1 MGELFSIGEEVN
13 RFDILKSKYP
23 NLADFYYDKETDTI
37 TYKGQTI
44 KNVGASLDH
53 IDSIFFQFVPDDIFT
68 YLKNGFYRFSE
79 LDLEKI
85 KSMLLQETII
95 TEEEESLLNKFV
107 KDTYGKMSIYG
118 NNNVLFNAN
127 PDNLYLSSFVQD
139 IKDRNQILEVAKNMP
154 DNIAAQIINET
165 VFSLAS
171 GQSLDDI
178 NQEES
183 KSNTNELDRG
193 MKLTRERNNVVPFN
207 YEFREQSEIDA
218 EIEAKN
224 RLGLAGFSN
233 IVLILISAITFG
245 MFIAILSLGL

>member
-53 IDSIFFQFVPDDIFT
+53 IDSIFFQLVPDDIFT
-68 YLKNGFYRFSE
+68 YLKNGFYRLSV

-95 TEEEESLLNKFV
+95 TEEEERLLKKFV

-127 PDNLYLSSFVQD
+127 PDNLYICSFTQD
-139 IKDRNQILEVAKNMP
+139 IKDRSQILDVAKNMP

-171 GQSLDDI
+171 GQNLDDI

-193 MKLTRERNNVVPFN
+193 MKLTRMNPNTPFN
-207 YEFREQSEIDA
+207 YVFREQSEIDA
-218 EIEAKN
+218 ETEAKN
-224 RLGLAGFSN
+224 KLGLAGFSN
-233 IVLILISAITFG
+233 IVLILISVITFG
-245 MFIAILSLGL
+245 MFIVVLTLGL

>member
-53 IDSIFFQFVPDDIFT
+53 IDSIFFQLVPDDIFT
-68 YLKNGFYRFSE
+68 YLKNGFYRLSG

-95 TEEEESLLNKFV
+95 TEEEERLLKKFV

-127 PDNLYLSSFVQD
+127 PDNLYICSFTQD
-139 IKDRNQILEVAKNMP
+139 IKDRGQILDVAKNMP

-193 MKLTRERNNVVPFN
+193 MKLTRMNPNTPFN
-207 YEFREQSEIDA
+207 YVFREQSEIDA
-218 EIEAKN
+218 ETEAKN
-224 RLGLAGFSN
+224 KLGLAGFSN
-233 IVLILISAITFG
+233 IVLILISVITFG
-245 MFIAILSLGL
+245 MFIVVLTLGL

>member
-53 IDSIFFQFVPDDIFT
+53 IDSIFFQLVPDDIFT
-68 YLKNGFYRFSE
+68 YLKNGFYRLSG

-95 TEEEESLLNKFV
+95 TEEEERLLKKFV

-127 PDNLYLSSFVQD
+127 PDNLYICSFTQD
-139 IKDRNQILEVAKNMP
+139 IKDRSQILDVAKNMP

-171 GQSLDDI
+171 GQNLDDI

-193 MKLTRERNNVVPFN
+193 MKLTRMNPNTPFN
-207 YEFREQSEIDA
+207 YVFREQSEIDA
-218 EIEAKN
+218 ETEAKN
-224 RLGLAGFSN
+224 KLGLAGFSN
-233 IVLILISAITFG
+233 IVLILISVITFG
-245 MFIAILSLGL
+245 MFIVVLTLGL

>member
-53 IDSIFFQFVPDDIFT
+53 IDSIFFQLVPDDIFT
-68 YLKNGFYRFSE
+68 YLKNGFYRLSG

-95 TEEEESLLNKFV
+95 TEEEERLLKKFV

-127 PDNLYLSSFVQD
+127 PDNLYICSFTQD
-139 IKDRNQILEVAKNMP
+139 IKDRSQILDVAKNMP

-171 GQSLDDI
+171 GQNLDDI

-193 MKLTRERNNVVPFN
+193 MKLTRMTPNTPFN
-207 YEFREQSEIDA
+207 YVFREQSEIDA
-218 EIEAKN
+218 ETEAKN
-224 RLGLAGFSN
+224 KLGLAGFSN
-233 IVLILISAITFG
+233 IVLILISVITFG
-245 MFIAILSLGL
+245 MFIVVLTLGL

>member
-53 IDSIFFQFVPDDIFT
+53 IDSIFFQLVPDDIFT
-68 YLKNGFYRFSE
+68 YLKNGFYRLSG

-95 TEEEESLLNKFV
+95 TEEEERLLKKFV

-127 PDNLYLSSFVQD
+127 PDNLYICSFTQD
-139 IKDRNQILEVAKNMP
+139 IKDRSQILDVAKNMP

-171 GQSLDDI
+171 GQNLDDI

-193 MKLTRERNNVVPFN
+193 MKLTRMNPNTPFN
-207 YEFREQSEIDA
+207 YVFREQSEIDA
-218 EIEAKN
+218 ETKAKN
-224 RLGLAGFSN
+224 KLGLAGFSN
-233 IVLILISAITFG
+233 IVLILISVITFG
-245 MFIAILSLGL
+245 MFIVVLTLGL

>member
-53 IDSIFFQFVPDDIFT
+53 IDSIFFQLVPDDIFT
-68 YLKNGFYRFSE
+68 YLKNGFYRLSG

-95 TEEEESLLNKFV
+95 TEEEERLLKKFV

-127 PDNLYLSSFVQD
+127 PDNLYICSFTQD
-139 IKDRNQILEVAKNMP
+139 IKDRSQILDVAKNMP

-171 GQSLDDI
+171 GQNLDDI

-193 MKLTRERNNVVPFN
+193 MKLTRMNPNTPFN
-207 YEFREQSEIDA
+207 YVFREQSEIDA
-218 EIEAKN
+218 ETEAKN
-224 RLGLAGFSN
+224 KPGLAGFSN
-233 IVLILISAITFG
+233 IVLILISVITFG
-245 MFIAILSLGL
+245 MFIVVLTLGL

>member
-68 YLKNGFYRFSE
+68 YLKNGFYRLSG

-95 TEEEESLLNKFV
+95 TEEEERLLKKFV

-127 PDNLYLSSFVQD
+127 PDNLYICSFTQD
-139 IKDRNQILEVAKNMP
+139 IKDRSQILDVAKNMP

-171 GQSLDDI
+171 GQNLDDI

-193 MKLTRERNNVVPFN
+193 MKLTRMNPNTPFN
-207 YEFREQSEIDA
+207 YVFREQSEIDA
-218 EIEAKN
+218 ETEAKN
-224 RLGLAGFSN
+224 KLGLAGFSN
-233 IVLILISAITFG
+233 IVLILISVITFG
-245 MFIAILSLGL
+245 MFIVVLTLGL

>member
-13 RFDILKSKYP
+13 RFDILKNKYP

-53 IDSIFFQFVPDDIFT
+53 IDSIFFQLVPDDIFT
-68 YLKNGFYRFSE
+68 YLKNGFYRLSG

-193 MKLTRERNNVVPFN
+193 MKLTRINPNTPFN
-207 YEFREQSEIDA
+207 YVFREQSEIDA
-218 EIEAKN
+218 ETEAKN
-224 RLGLAGFSN
+224 KLGLAGFSN
-233 IVLILISAITFG
+233 IVLILISVITFG
-245 MFIAILSLGL
+245 MFIVVLTLGL

>member
-53 IDSIFFQFVPDDIFT
+53 IDSIFFQLVPDDIFT

-127 PDNLYLSSFVQD
+127 PDNLYICSFTQD
-139 IKDRNQILEVAKNMP
+139 IKDRSQILDVAKNMP

-193 MKLTRERNNVVPFN
+193 MKLTRMNPNTPFN
-207 YEFREQSEIDA
+207 YVFREQSEIDA
-218 EIEAKN
+218 ETEAKN
-224 RLGLAGFSN
+224 KLGLAGFSN
-233 IVLILISAITFG
+233 IVLILISVITFG
-245 MFIAILSLGL
+245 MFIVVLTLGL

>member
-44 KNVGASLDH
+44 KNIGASLDH
-53 IDSIFFQFVPDDIFT
+53 IDSIFFQLVPDDIFT
-68 YLKNGFYRFSE
+68 YLKNGFYRLSG

-95 TEEEESLLNKFV
+95 TEEEERLLKKFV

-127 PDNLYLSSFVQD
+127 PDNLYICSFTQD
-139 IKDRNQILEVAKNMP
+139 IKDRSQILDVAKNMP

-171 GQSLDDI
+171 GQNLDDI

-193 MKLTRERNNVVPFN
+193 MKLTRMNPNTPFN
-207 YEFREQSEIDA
+207 YVFREQSEIDA
-218 EIEAKN
+218 ETEAKN
-224 RLGLAGFSN
+224 KLGLAGFSN
-233 IVLILISAITFG
+233 IVLILISVITFG
-245 MFIAILSLGL
+245 MFIVVLTLGL

>member
-53 IDSIFFQFVPDDIFT
+53 IDSIFFQLVPDDIFT
-68 YLKNGFYRFSE
+68 YLKNGFYRLSG

-95 TEEEESLLNKFV
+95 TEEEERLLKKFV

-127 PDNLYLSSFVQD
+127 PDNLYICSFTQD
-139 IKDRNQILEVAKNMP
+139 IKDRSQILDVAKNMS

-171 GQSLDDI
+171 GQNLDDI

-193 MKLTRERNNVVPFN
+193 MKLTRMNPNTPFN
-207 YEFREQSEIDA
+207 YVFREQSEIDA
-218 EIEAKN
+218 ETEAKN
-224 RLGLAGFSN
+224 KLGLAGFSN

>member
-53 IDSIFFQFVPDDIFT
+53 IDSIFFQLVPDDIFT
-68 YLKNGFYRFSE
+68 YLKNGFYRLSG

-95 TEEEESLLNKFV
+95 TEEEERLLNKFV
-107 KDTYGKMSIYG
+107 KDTFRKISIYG
-118 NNNVLFNAN
+118 NNNILFASN
-127 PDNLYLSSFVQD
+127 PNSLYLNSFLED
-139 IKDRNQILEVAKNMP
+139 IKRRKQILDIAKTMP
-154 DNIAAQIINET
+154 DNIAAQIINNQ
-165 VFSLAS
+165 VMFLSS
-171 GQSLDDI
+171 YQNLDDTN

-183 KSNTNELDRG
+183 NSETNEQNRG
-193 MKLTRERNNVVPFN
+193 MKLTRMNPNTPFN
-207 YEFREQSEIDA
+207 YVFREQSEIDA
-218 EIEAKN
+218 ETEAKN
-224 RLGLAGFSN
+224 KLGLAGFSN
-233 IVLILISAITFG
+233 IVLILISVITFG
-245 MFIAILSLGL
+245 MFIVVLTLGL

>member
-53 IDSIFFQFVPDDIFT
+53 IDSIFFQLVPDDIFT

-95 TEEEESLLNKFV
+95 TEEESLLNKFV

-127 PDNLYLSSFVQD
+127 PDNLYICSFTQD
-139 IKDRNQILEVAKNMP
+139 IKDRSQILDVAKNMP

-193 MKLTRERNNVVPFN
+193 MKLTRMNPNTPFN
-207 YEFREQSEIDA
+207 YVFREQSEIDA
-218 EIEAKN
+218 ETEAKN
-224 RLGLAGFSN
+224 KLGLAGFSN
-233 IVLILISAITFG
+233 IVLILISVITFG
-245 MFIAILSLGL
+245 MFIVVLTLGL

>member
-53 IDSIFFQFVPDDIFT
+53 IDSIFFQLVPDDIFT
-68 YLKNGFYRFSE
+68 YLKNGFYRLSG

-95 TEEEESLLNKFV
+95 TEEEERLLKKFV

-127 PDNLYLSSFVQD
+127 PDNLYICSFTQD
-139 IKDRNQILEVAKNMP
+139 IKDRSQILDVAKNMP

-193 MKLTRERNNVVPFN
+193 MKLTRMNPNTPFN
-207 YEFREQSEIDA
+207 YVFREQSEIDA
-218 EIEAKN
+218 ETEAKN
-224 RLGLAGFSN
+224 KLGLAGFSN
-233 IVLILISAITFG
+233 IVLILISVITFG
-245 MFIAILSLGL
+245 MFIVVLTLGL

>member
-1 MGELFSIGEEVN
+1 MGELFNIGEEVN
-13 RFDILKSKYP
+13 RFDTLKNKYP

-53 IDSIFFQFVPDDIFT
+53 IDSIFFQLVPDDIFV
-68 YLKNGFYRFSE
+68 YLKNGFYRLSE

-85 KSMLLQETII
+85 RNMLMQETII
-95 TEEEESLLNKFV
+95 TEEEENLLIKFV
-107 KDTYGKMSIYG
+107 KDTYRKISIYG
-118 NNNVLFNAN
+118 NNNILFTAN
-127 PDNLYLSSFVQD
+127 PDSLYLNDFLQD
-139 IKDRNQILEVAKNMP
+139 IKSRKQILDIAKSMP
-154 DNIAAQIINET
+154 DNIAAQIINNE
-165 VFSLAS
+165 VLSISS
-171 GQSLDDI
+171 GHNLDDS
-178 NQEES
+178 NQEEG
-183 KSNTNELDRG
+183 KSEANELDRS
-193 MKLTRERNNVVPFN
+193 MKLTRIKNTESPFN

-245 MFIAILSLGL
+245 MFIAILTLGI

>member
-95 TEEEESLLNKFV
+95 TEEEERLLKKFV

-127 PDNLYLSSFVQD
+127 PDNLYICSFTQD
-139 IKDRNQILEVAKNMP
+139 IKDRSQILDVAKNMP

-171 GQSLDDI
+171 GQNLDDI

-193 MKLTRERNNVVPFN
+193 MKLTRMNPNTPFN
-207 YEFREQSEIDA
+207 YVFREQSEIDA
-218 EIEAKN
+218 ETEAKN
-224 RLGLAGFSN
+224 KLGLAGFSN
-233 IVLILISAITFG
+233 IVLILISVITFG
-245 MFIAILSLGL
+245 MFIVVLTLGL